1 VAELLNSLETS
12 QFSALVKTELWG
24 WPLALTVHALG
35 TALVV
40 GFIIIICL
48 RLLGLFETI
57 PYAVVNRLFPVVWI
71 ALVVQLLSGFVLVA
85 AKPTRYF
92 ADSAFVLKLAL
103 IVIGVILTIYFQGT
117 IKREAASWEASGAV
131 SSRGVKFVAVSLLLW
146 CTVLIAGRLAG
157 YLGAL
162 PTTG

>member
-1 VAELLNSLETS
+1 VAELLESLEAS

-24 WPLALTVHALG
+24 WPLALTVHAFG
-35 TALVV
+35 TALIV
-40 GFIIIICL
+40 GFYIIISL
-48 RLLGLFETI
+48 RLLGVFQTI
-57 PYAVVNRLFPVVWI
+57 PYAAVSRLFPVIWI
-71 ALVVQLLSGFVLVA
+71 ALVVQILSGFVLVA

-92 ADSAFVLKLAL
+92 ADSAFVLKLSL
-103 IVIGVILTIYFQGT
+103 IIVGIILTMYFQGT
-117 IKREAASWEASGAV
+117 AKREAASWQVNGV

-162 PTTG
+162 PTG